1 MILLEV
7 LHHFFQSLLTKGA
20 SKPLAT
26 GTTGTSGTA
35 SSPNRAS
42 SGAQTS
48 GQATERD
55 REGER
60 AERERQGDAA
70 R

>member
-1 MILLEV
+1 MLLEV

-26 GTTGTSGTA
+26 GTTGTTGTSG
-35 SSPNRAS
+35 SSNRAS
-42 SGAQTS
+42 SGTQTS

-60 AERERQGDAA
+60 AERERQGDGA